1 MATHTRAELPVV
13 FDCNLGEGGLA
24 EFEPETRGA
33 LWVREDRPVAI
44 DAPRLEP
51 YGARAARRRWTFTFV
66 VTVVV
71 AAAMAGAAVSWLE
84 IAAPVDTDPAASA
97 PRAMSRPSTDIPRA
111 ASRSGGEP
119 VAVAPVSSSIPP
131 APASAKE
138 PATVRLDP
146 AFEQTLA
153 SVSQSYRALD
163 AASLTAVW
171 PGADTAGLSR
181 AFADLKY
188 QTLSFDH
195 CAVRPSG
202 GTSAVASC
210 DVSIAAAPKAGD
222 PALERR
228 HESWTLLLDRT
239 GGRWTITGASVR

>member
-13 FDCNLGEGGLA
+13 FDCNLGAGGLD
-24 EFEPETRGA
+24 EFES
-33 LWVREDRPVAI
+33 EDV
-44 DAPRLEP
+44 PRWEP
-51 YGARAARRRWTFTFV
+51 SVARAASRRWPFV
-66 VTVVV
+66 LPVVI
-71 AAAMAGAAVSWLE
+71 AAAMAGAAVSWLG
-84 IAAPVDTDPAASA
+84 IKPTSDALPAV
-97 PRAMSRPSTDIPRA
+97 PPPPPPAMSEVSIDVPS
-111 ASRSGGEP
+111 SKP
-119 VAVAPVSSSIPP
+119 VFVAPVSGSTAARPAPGTEP
-131 APASAKE
+131 APA
-138 PATVRLDP
+138 RIDP
-146 AFEQTLA
+146 AFERTLA

-163 AASLTAVW
+163 AAMLTTVW
-171 PGADTAGLSR
+171 PGADTARLSR